1 MDFIK
6 ILLKFLGFL
15 FIYLFC
21 FIQNINSQV
30 REISGTVTNFT
41 NGKPV
46 SKIKISVKG
55 TDIFTET
62 NRKGKYKISFVDTLR
77 EIEFS
82 GFPGMKVKEIDIIN
96 KNIYNIVLIELSD
109 DEFLNLSLEELMQI
123 NVISASLKKED
134 IDLAPSNITVITK
147 KMIDERGYQTLVEV
161 CEDIPGFDF
170 LIFEDGGGEY
180 PTFNMNRGVGTL
192 GNEKI
197 LVMVDGI
204 IQNNISF
211 NWSFLWTYE
220 NMFNDIE
227 RIEIIEG
234 PGSSIYGAQAYSG
247 VIHFI
252 TRSDFDGIEAKV
264 SYGSNFTR
272 VLDLYAGKQFE
283 NDINLSFAIHK
294 YDSDGDGGKDRYDP
308 GNYFHNLL
316 YPETILADYDENG
329 NYVENIPNPIGGEKI
344 PDGFNNENN
353 SFSLRS
359 KLKVK
364 NTEIGVFFWNMNRG
378 SGSYLVSYEYNPTLK
393 ENQSS
398 SEGYHFYIKNEAK
411 FNDKL
416 SLQSN
421 IIFRGTHILPKTGFR
436 YNYKFPNMTKNY
448 VAYSYQAYIEE
459 RLSYNFSEK
468 TDFLFG
474 IKNMISAKTPRVVSL
489 GYFPD
494 NTTHTESSW
503 NIANK
508 GEGIN
513 VSENFPI
520 FNVNEIA
527 IYGLWNNKWNK
538 KISTSFGLRYD
549 NSSEYG
555 ETINPRA
562 SLIIRLSNLF
572 GIKLLYGTAFRQPSI
587 SELNSEFR
595 GNKNLTPEKISTY
608 ELELNSKI
616 INNKMKLRTNIF
628 YTEMTDFIGKITD
641 NNMPSGERFENKD
654 KSFVRGLSFDLSFL
668 INKNISLFSNYM
680 LMQGKIADTISWKQM
695 ERTAQ
700 HKING
705 GININLF
712 ENKLN
717 INCRMNYVA
726 KRKAQS
732 TNQWLQKYENGYAPS
747 YKKINL
753 VVTYKFLESFDLQLI
768 VKNLLNEQF
777 YGIARENGSGM
788 IIDYDY
794 QNNPNPDGFIGS
806 YHPQPG
812 RTFLLNLKYIF

>member
-378 SGSYLVSYEYNPTLK
+378 SGSYL
-393 ENQSS
+393 
-398 SEGYHFYIKNEAK
+398 AK

-527 IYGLWNNKWNK
+527 IYGLW
-538 KISTSFGLRYD
+538 I
-549 NSSEYG
+549 
-555 ETINPRA
+555 
-562 SLIIRLSNLF
+562 F